1 MRQHQQTGTPD
12 AAGRAYRWL
21 RERIVSAGLAP
32 GSRLSE
38 QEIAAEIGV
47 SRMPVHQAVRKLAD
61 EQLIDIRPRAGTY
74 VARVVPDAL
83 EEALLV
89 RGALELMVVEK
100 AAERATTEA
109 IAGLR
114 AVLARQVEAANAS
127 DVARFREL
135 GDMFHAALAEAASLP
150 GVWAL
155 VRQPKTHLDRY
166 RALVAPHTSR
176 MTAALVE
183 HGDILRAI
191 ESRKPGRAAQA
202 MRTHLRHVV
211 PGLAVALALKPEYIA
226 AR

>member
-1 MRQHQQTGTPD
+1 MLHPTQNETID

-21 RERIVSAGLAP
+21 RERIVSAQLTP
-32 GSRLSE
+32 GSRVSE
-38 QEIAAEIGV
+38 QDIAAELGV
-47 SRMPVHQAVRKLAD
+47 SRTPVHHAVCKLAD
-61 EQLIDIRPRAGTY
+61 ERLTDIRPRAGTY

-89 RGALELMVVEK
+89 RGALELMVAEK
-100 AAERATTEA
+100 AAERASAAA

-127 DVARFREL
+127 DMERFREL
-135 GDMFHAALAEAASLP
+135 GDAFHDALAQAAGLP
-150 GVWAL
+150 GVWSL
-155 VRQPKTHLDRY
+155 VRTPKAHLDRY
-166 RALVAPHTSR
+166 RALVAPDPSR

-211 PGLAVALALKPEYIA
+211 PGLSVALALKPEYVA